1 MGATLAAGL
10 GVLQVLTGCAARETS
25 AAGSST
31 PIMTPARNVSG
42 TPVATSGTASSPAF
56 PPATS
61 TDPACR
67 PYPLANVYHPDRL
80 KVLDSCKTVS
90 GTVTLLRHE
99 DDGDYH
105 LNLAVDAQFA
115 GLLNATNLSD
125 NRGYLVLEIVPA
137 DQPGCPFPAPS
148 PGYDYGQCTNTNLS
162 LPPRGQHISV
172 TGPYV
177 LDQEHGWNE
186 IHPIWA
192 WTATE
197 KVAPSGG
204 S

>member
-1 MGATLAAGL
+1 MLAASL
-10 GVLQVLTGCAARETS
+10 TALQVLTGCAAGPAS
-25 AAGSST
+25 AAGSSS
-31 PIMTPARNVSG
+31 PVLTPAQAVTG
-42 TPVATSGTASSPAF
+42 TPEAAGGTASSSAIPA
-56 PPATS
+56 ATS
-61 TDPACR
+61 KDPACR

-80 KVLDSCKTVS
+80 KVLDPCKTVS

-105 LNLAVDAQFA
+105 LNLGVDSQFA
-115 GLLNATNLSD
+115 SLLNAKNISD

-137 DQPGCPFPAPS
+137 DQPGCPFPSPS
-148 PGYDYGQCTNTNLS
+148 PGYDYGQCTNTNLP
-162 LPPRGQHISV
+162 LPPRGQHVSV

-197 KVAPSGG
+197 KVSTTG
-204 S
+204 SP